1 MSAAPSVSVESAPA
15 PVAAPVNSG
24 ATIWLTGLPSA
35 GKTTIATALAERLTE
50 LGRPVEILDG
60 DAVRPVL
67 SPELGYTRADRDANV
82 ARIGWVASRLARH
95 GVIVIAAVVSPFAAA
110 RDGVRARHDGQARFY
125 EVHIA
130 TPVEVCAERDVKGL
144 YARQRSGQVA
154 GLTGIDDEYEP
165 PLHPEFVIDTSA
177 RPLASS
183 VADLV
188 AMLDGLDERSREE
201 ETPLSARA
209 KSRRP

>member
-1 MSAAPSVSVESAPA
+1 LSSAPSVSVESAPA
-15 PVAAPVNSG
+15 SVAAPGGSG

-35 GKTTIATALAERLTE
+35 GKTTTANALAERLTQ

-67 SPELGYTRADRDANV
+67 SPELGYSRSDRDANV

-110 RDGVRARHDGQARFY
+110 RDGVRARHEGQARFY

-165 PLHPEFVIDTSA
+165 PLHPELVIDTSV
-177 RPLASS
+177 RPLEDS
-183 VADLV
+183 VDDLV
-188 AMLDGLDERSREE
+188 AMLDAS
-201 ETPLSARA
+201 
-209 KSRRP
+209 

>member
-1 MSAAPSVSVESAPA
+1 LSSAPSVSVESAPV
-15 PVAAPVNSG
+15 PVTVPAGSG

-35 GKTTIATALAERLTE
+35 GKTTTANALAERLTE

-67 SPELGYTRADRDANV
+67 SPELGYSRADRDANV
-82 ARIGWVASRLARH
+82 ARIGWVASRLAHH

-110 RDGVRARHDGQARFY
+110 RDGVRARHEGQARFY

-144 YARQRSGQVA
+144 YARQRTGEVA

-165 PLHPEFVIDTSA
+165 PLHPELVIDTSS
-177 RPLASS
+177 RPLAES
-183 VADLV
+183 VDDLV
-188 AMLDGLDERSREE
+188 AMLDA
-201 ETPLSARA
+201 P
-209 KSRRP
+209 

>member
-1 MSAAPSVSVESAPA
+1 MSAEPPAFGESAPI
-15 PVAAPVNSG
+15 PGAAPNGSG
-24 ATIWLTGLPSA
+24 ATVWLTGLPSA
-35 GKTTIATALAERLTE
+35 GKTTIAMAAAERLAA

-67 SPELGYTRADRDANV
+67 SPELGYSRADRDANV
-82 ARIGWVASRLARH
+82 ARIGWVASRLARN

-110 RDGVRARHDGQARFY
+110 RDAVRARHGGQARFY

-144 YARQRSGQVA
+144 YARQRTGQVT

-165 PLHPEFVIDTSA
+165 PLHPELVIDTSV
-177 RPLASS
+177 RPLNAS
-183 VADLV
+183 VDDLV
-188 AMLDGLDERSREE
+188 AMLDA
-201 ETPLSARA
+201 T
-209 KSRRP
+209 

>member
-1 MSAAPSVSVESAPA
+1 MSSAPSVSVESGPVSGTAPA
-15 PVAAPVNSG
+15 GSG

-35 GKTTIATALAERLTE
+35 GKTTTANALAERLTE

-67 SPELGYTRADRDANV
+67 SPELGYSRADRDANV
-82 ARIGWVASRLARH
+82 TRIGWVASRLARH

-110 RDGVRARHDGQARFY
+110 RDGVRARHQGQARFY

-144 YARQRSGQVA
+144 YARQRTGEVA

-165 PLHPEFVIDTSA
+165 PLHPELVIDTSA
-177 RPLASS
+177 RPLAQS
-183 VADLV
+183 VDDLV
-188 AMLDGLDERSREE
+188 EMLD
-201 ETPLSARA
+201 AF
-209 KSRRP
+209 